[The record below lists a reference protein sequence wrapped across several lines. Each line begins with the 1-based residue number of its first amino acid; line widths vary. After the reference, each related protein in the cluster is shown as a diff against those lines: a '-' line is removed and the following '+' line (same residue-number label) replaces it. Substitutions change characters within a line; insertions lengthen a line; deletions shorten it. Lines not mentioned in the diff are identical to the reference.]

1 MSLFFV
7 DGPASIVWRM
17 KHELEFSDVMRNL
30 VAVQTG
36 HLVSEHDIH
45 TTIVVRTK
53 PLIRSLS
60 AKHMQNGKPIH
71 FKSTWQYCADVLS
84 VYLSYSLYI
93 FAEHLQWPRVYD
105 SCIR

>member
-30 VAVQTG
+30 VAVQTD
-36 HLVSEHDIH
+36 HLDDIH
-45 TTIVVRTK
+45 TTIMVRTK

-60 AKHMQNGKPIH
+60 AKHMRNGKPIH
-71 FKSTWQYCADVLS
+71 FKST
-84 VYLSYSLYI
+84 I
-93 FAEHLQWPRVYD
+93 H
-105 SCIR
+105 IR